1 MARVIFFVLIA
12 LVIMVTGVIAVI
24 TLMTL
29 HLFNNNERYLGA
41 AVGWISMVKGNQS
54 TLPLVLA
61 EVNVSFTGE
70 SVNVSEIVVD
80 GLPMVAMATSP
91 NNIRVPVLI
100 EPGNHTYVIAAL
112 PRNSTEVSLL
122 ERIFNSTNSTEV
134 SLLERIFNSTYVVH
148 IYIVTN
154 HGYFNGTLIRIPSKL
169 APPIL
174 ATQES
179 SSNEI
184 QTAYYSALFNSL
196 TFSMSS
202 SASLSIPSFIY
213 TLALLLMASV

>member
-1 MARVIFFVLIA
+1 MARVIVFVLIA

-122 ERIFNSTNSTEV
+122 ERIFNSS
-134 SLLERIFNSTYVVH
+134 YVVH

-169 APPIL
+169 ALPIL
-174 ATQES
+174 AAQES

>member
-1 MARVIFFVLIA
+1 MARVIVFVLIA

-122 ERIFNSTNSTEV
+122 ERIFNST
-134 SLLERIFNSTYVVH
+134 YVVH

-169 APPIL
+169 ALPIL

>member
-1 MARVIFFVLIA
+1 MARVIVFVLIA

-122 ERIFNSTNSTEV
+122 ERIFNST
-134 SLLERIFNSTYVVH
+134 YVVH

-169 APPIL
+169 APPY
-174 ATQES
+174 TR
-179 SSNEI
+179 
-184 QTAYYSALFNSL
+184 YSGV
-196 TFSMSS
+196 
-202 SASLSIPSFIY
+202 IK
-213 TLALLLMASV
+213 

>member
-1 MARVIFFVLIA
+1 MARVIVFVLIA

-122 ERIFNSTNSTEV
+122 ERIFNSTY
-134 SLLERIFNSTYVVH
+134 LVH

-169 APPIL
+169 AVFIL
-174 ATQES
+174 STQES

>member
-1 MARVIFFVLIA
+1 MARVIVFVLIA

-122 ERIFNSTNSTEV
+122 ERIFNST
-134 SLLERIFNSTYVVH
+134 YVVH

-169 APPIL
+169 AVFIL
-174 ATQES
+174 STQES

>member
-1 MARVIFFVLIA
+1 MARVIVFVLIA

-122 ERIFNSTNSTEV
+122 ERIFNST
-134 SLLERIFNSTYVVH
+134 YVVH

>member
-1 MARVIFFVLIA
+1 MARVIVFVLIA

-122 ERIFNSTNSTEV
+122 ERIFNSTY
-134 SLLERIFNSTYVVH
+134 LVH

-169 APPIL
+169 AVFIL

>member
-122 ERIFNSTNSTEV
+122 ERIFNST
-134 SLLERIFNSTYVVH
+134 YVVH

-169 APPIL
+169 AVFIL
-174 ATQES
+174 STQES